1 MKVPIS
7 VAVLVSAGRNP
18 VSGAPRACRGDAV
31 AMALGM
37 SLAGDTLRVVHAG
50 DDREPALRDY
60 LAYGARGIEV
70 LRVDAPQD
78 LAPILAKSVADADVI
93 LTGSAAEQGAGSG
106 LLPYMLAESLGRPVV
121 ANVLGVTLEPRGA
134 RERTI
139 AHLRQF
145 LPKGQ
150 RRQLICPVPLIVAV
164 HPFAPVRLDYAYSR
178 RISGRLD
185 VTQTDYSA
193 PSAVQPSW
201 TIEAA
206 PRRPVR
212 LQAQD
217 IKTGHARML
226 SAVTSE
232 VKSGVVAFE
241 GTTVDKAQ
249 VVLNYL
255 REHRL
260 VDF

>member
-1 MKVPIS
+1 MKASFSI
-7 VAVLVSAGRNP
+7 AALVSAGRHP
-18 VSGAPRACRGDAV
+18 VSGTPRACRGDAV

-37 SLAGDTLRVVHAG
+37 SLAGRALRVVYAG
-50 DDREPALRDY
+50 GDQEPALRDY
-60 LAYGARGIEV
+60 MAYGASRIDV
-70 LRVDAPQD
+70 LRADASQNPI
-78 LAPILAKSVADADVI
+78 PILAKAVACADVI

-106 LLPYMLAESLGRPVV
+106 LLPYVLAEALGRPVV
-121 ANVLGVTLEPRGA
+121 ANVLGVKLEQDG
-134 RERTI
+134 ERTVARI
-139 AHLRQF
+139 RQF

-150 RRQLICPVPLIVAV
+150 RRQLVCPVPLVVAV
-164 HPFAPVRLDYAYSR
+164 HPFTPVRLDYAYAR

-185 VTQTDYSA
+185 VAQADYPA
-193 PSAVQPSW
+193 DGAMQPSW
-201 TIEAA
+201 TVEAT

-217 IKTGHARML
+217 KKAGHARLL
-226 SAVTSE
+226 SAIMSE
-232 VKSGVVAFE
+232 AKNGVVAFE